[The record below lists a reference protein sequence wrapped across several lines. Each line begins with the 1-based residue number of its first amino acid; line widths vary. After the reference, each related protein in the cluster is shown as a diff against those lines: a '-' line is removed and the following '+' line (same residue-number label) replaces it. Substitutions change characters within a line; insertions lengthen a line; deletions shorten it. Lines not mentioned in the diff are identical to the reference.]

1 MKINGFYNTKTNE
14 VIKFLNPLLPF
25 YPMVDMKIY
34 VRIYRVQGE
43 VLVAACDEELLGKT
57 FREGE
62 LKLEVKERFYK
73 GELREV
79 EELESL
85 LEKATIANLTGE
97 RCVRKAIELGYV
109 DEKRVLYVQSIPHAQ
124 MAKLL

>member
-1 MKINGFYNTKTNE
+1 
-14 VIKFLNPLLPF
+14 
-25 YPMVDMKIY
+25 MKIY
-34 VRIYRVQGE
+34 VKVYRVQGE

-79 EELESL
+79 EDLKFL
-85 LEKATIANLTGE
+85 LEEATIANLTGE
-97 RCVRKAIELGYV
+97 RCVSKAIELGYV
-109 DEKRVLYVQSIPHAQ
+109 NPERVLKIQGVPHAQ
-124 MAKLL
+124 MTKLL